1 MQDMDTHERIS
12 FLTDNPRT
20 GKLATV
26 KPDGRPHITPIWFDI
41 DGDTIVFTTWHTSVK
56 AKNMRE
62 NANVCFC
69 VDEEAPPFAYVIVE
83 GTAHIHNEAENLR
96 YWATRIA
103 GRYMGEEKAEE
114 YGERNGVPGEYLVRI
129 HPDKWIAKKNISE

>member
-12 FLTDNPRT
+12 FLTDTPRT

-26 KPDGRPHITPIWFDI
+26 KPDGRPHITPIWFDL
-41 DGDTIVFTTWHTSVK
+41 DGDTIIFTTWHTSVK
-56 AKNMRE
+56 AKNMRA

-69 VDEEAPPFAYVIVE
+69 VDEEAPPFAYVIIE
-83 GTAHIHNEAENLR
+83 GTAHINQEAENLR
-96 YWATRIA
+96 YWTTRIA
-103 GRYMGEEKAEE
+103 GRYMGEELAEE

-129 HPDKWIAKKNISE
+129 HPDKLIAKKNISE